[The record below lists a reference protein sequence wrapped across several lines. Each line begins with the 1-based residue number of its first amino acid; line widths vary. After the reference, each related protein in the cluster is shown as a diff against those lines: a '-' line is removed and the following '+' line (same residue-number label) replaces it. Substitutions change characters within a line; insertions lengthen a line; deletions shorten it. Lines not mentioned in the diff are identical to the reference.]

1 MSNVITLLLGV
12 IGGVLLYFGADFLI
26 KGGVGIAKKL
36 RIPSLII
43 GLTMMAFG
51 TSAPELTVSI
61 ASALQNKGDISVG
74 NVLGSNI
81 CNLALILGLCAIVK
95 PLPVNKLVIKSD
107 MPVMLIATLA
117 FSAFLGLSNG
127 IPRWGGIFFVLMMAT
142 YIVTLFINSKRDDE
156 VKEAITG
163 EVGDDEVNI
172 IRAIFEFAGGLAALV
187 YGAKLF
193 VSGAVCAAKLAN
205 VPEAIIA
212 LTVVAIGTSL
222 PELAA
227 SMIATIKGEN
237 DIAVGNIVGS
247 NIWNIL
253 CIMGVSPIVN
263 PIKLQ
268 NISWVDMGVMLFV
281 TLLSVPFFLTGRKVS
296 RAEGA
301 VWLLLYLGY
310 LGYLVATQ
318 V

>member
-107 MPVMLIATLA
+107 MPVMLIA
-117 FSAFLGLSNG
+117 
-127 IPRWGGIFFVLMMAT
+127 
-142 YIVTLFINSKRDDE
+142 
-156 VKEAITG
+156 
-163 EVGDDEVNI
+163 
-172 IRAIFEFAGGLAALV
+172 
-187 YGAKLF
+187 
-193 VSGAVCAAKLAN
+193 
-205 VPEAIIA
+205 
-212 LTVVAIGTSL
+212 
-222 PELAA
+222 
-227 SMIATIKGEN
+227 
-237 DIAVGNIVGS
+237 
-247 NIWNIL
+247 
-253 CIMGVSPIVN
+253 
-263 PIKLQ
+263 
-268 NISWVDMGVMLFV
+268 
-281 TLLSVPFFLTGRKVS
+281 
-296 RAEGA
+296 
-301 VWLLLYLGY
+301 
-310 LGYLVATQ
+310 
-318 V
+318 

>member
-1 MSNVITLLLGV
+1 MSNVITLLLGIV
-12 IGGVLLYFGADFLI
+12 GGVLLYFGADFLI

-117 FSAFLGLSNG
+117 FSAFLGLTNG
-127 IPRWGGIFFVLMMAT
+127 IPRWGGIVFVLMMAT

-222 PELAA
+222 PEL
-227 SMIATIKGEN
+227 
-237 DIAVGNIVGS
+237 
-247 NIWNIL
+247 
-253 CIMGVSPIVN
+253 
-263 PIKLQ
+263 
-268 NISWVDMGVMLFV
+268 
-281 TLLSVPFFLTGRKVS
+281 
-296 RAEGA
+296 
-301 VWLLLYLGY
+301 
-310 LGYLVATQ
+310 
-318 V
+318 